1 MSLFKTKNVGVSLLA
16 AEDRQ
21 SFASR
26 CEFTR
31 RRSESADAAEH
42 DVAAGRFSA
51 KIEVSALDGEALNA
65 LDGLP
70 APDVFE
76 RSHPGVA
83 PATDPRSF
91 PTTKLLGIFD

>member
-1 MSLFKTKNVGVSLLA
+1 LTQRSA
-16 AEDRQ
+16 ARAQ
-21 SFASR
+21 AHVV
-26 CEFTR
+26 
-31 RRSESADAAEH
+31 AD
-42 DVAAGRFSA
+42 GRFSA
-51 KIEVSALDGEALNA
+51 KIEASALDGEALNA